1 MLRNGTL
8 LACTFITILALPAV
22 AQAETA
28 VQTEKNEDGY
38 GYIFHDDPM
47 TGNTGAAESA
57 RIKVRP
63 QGIRRTLIR
72 PRTNFVPEMLKS
84 VEML

>member
-1 MLRNGTL
+1 MSRIGTL
-8 LACTFITILALPAV
+8 LASTFITILAIPAV

-28 VQTEKNEDGY
+28 VETEKNDDGY
-38 GYIFHDDPM
+38 GYIFRDDPM

-57 RIKVRP
+57 CIKVRP

-72 PRTNFVPEMLKS
+72 PRTHFVPEMLKS